1 LVFAP
6 YYIPKAVPHSPYT
19 TPDTNV
25 PYATPDIPNVPYA
38 TPDIP
43 NVPYSTPDIP
53 NVPYSTPDIPNVPY
67 STPDIPNAPYST
79 PDIPN
84 VPLSP
89 YSTPH
94 NANVPRSPY
103 STPHN
108 APVPHSPYS
117 TPHNANVPRS
127 PYSTPHNV
135 PYATPDNTD
144 CGPEEPTNYKKR
156 SEVYIDDSSEQSQNA
171 EKEINDHADS
181 INTEIENNLLTNEA
195 NLTTSKTSLMSDVI
209 TVEITVTLLSNSTEQ
224 TLSKICDTWRK
235 ALTDSC
241 GLEFDDCT
249 WTRSVKRQ
257 SGSVYNGTTTAH
269 GPNSSG
275 SSRLM
280 IPGLYAVVVVIGF
293 LLY

>member
-25 PYATPDIPNVPYA
+25 PYATPDV
-38 TPDIP
+38 P

-53 NVPYSTPDIPNVPY
+53 NVPNSPY
-67 STPDIPNAPYST
+67 STPDNT
-79 PDIPN
+79 N

-94 NANVPRSPY
+94 NANVPHSPY

-108 APVPHSPYS
+108 ANVPHSPYS
-117 TPHNANVPRS
+117 TPHNANVP
-127 PYSTPHNV
+127 YT
-135 PYATPDNTD
+135 TPDNTD
-144 CGPEEPTNYKKR
+144 CGPEEPTKKR
-156 SEVYIDDSSEQSQNA
+156 SEVDDSSEQSQNA
-171 EKEINDHADS
+171 EKAINDHAES
-181 INTEIENNLLTNEA
+181 INAEIENNLQTNEA
-195 NLTTSKTSLMSDVI
+195 KITTSKTSLMSDVI
-209 TVEITVTLLSNSTEQ
+209 TVEITATLLSNSTEQ
-224 TLSKICDTWRK
+224 TLSKICNTWRK

-249 WTRSVKRQ
+249 WTRSLKRQ